1 VSAPTPL
8 HESKVP
14 FVGPQAYKV
23 SDAWRFFGRDREAA
37 DLIDIVAASRI
48 VLLYSPSGA
57 GKTSL
62 INAAVIP
69 QFPKRFRVLPVI
81 SVGGVPSPSPDGVP
95 GNRYVGSA
103 VRSIENALPEAE
115 RLPASELAG
124 MPFASYLA
132 RRRELVGDDHPELM
146 IFDQFEEILAIDPFD
161 LDAKTEFFEQVGE
174 ALRDRQRWAIFS
186 MREEYDA
193 QLDPYRRL
201 VPTGLSTRFRLD
213 LLGTDAAIEAVW
225 RPTRD
230 LPVKITEGAAK
241 KVVADLSQ
249 ITIEQDGKVV
259 TRQGLYVDPVQL
271 QVVCLRLWQK
281 RPPDTTEIT
290 ADYID
295 RTGTNVDVALAEYY
309 GSTVA
314 DASSETGVPERPIRA
329 WIGDHLITRHGNRNR
344 VLREPGESRG
354 LDDRVIAFLIDRYL
368 LRTVPGDATW
378 VELAHDRLV
387 QPVRE
392 SNETWFRDNLSPL
405 QRHAEAWDKGGR
417 SQDLLLPA
425 GLLKEARTW
434 SEQHSD
440 LVTPTEQQFLARS
453 EEARAHLVWRRVVPA
468 AAVLI
473 LLLVALA
480 GWALLERGDK
490 QKEATAASEARAT
503 ADVARATA
511 ESQADL
517 SRVRALAAQAP
528 DQHDAGDDERGALLA
543 RQAYLFD
550 VADDSQTS
558 DLVDG
563 SLRRVLSQPLFSVTL
578 DHGDVVL
585 AAVFGEDGAILT
597 TVTGPL
603 NAAAG
608 GSDRPIT
615 VWRWDIR
622 GAVVESRSIDWP
634 GRILTAVVVD
644 PEGARLAV
652 GTSDGA
658 ILMWDLTKGD
668 GEAVTFR
675 PDGPSVGALAF
686 SSDGARLAAGDV
698 DGALYLW
705 AVSQDTAEPV
715 AEPVALPASAF
726 GIAGLAFR
734 PDGSMLAAGRAD
746 GTVDLWDIDTEDGEE
761 GFVPRSL
768 EGHRGAVG
776 ALVFSP
782 DGSRLATASSDA
794 TIRLWDVPS
803 GETSGESIPS
813 DQVLALAFSPV
824 DGATLAIGRI
834 DGTIAL
840 IDLDDTDTAQMSL
853 AGHRGA
859 ILAIAF
865 SADGSELATGS
876 GDGSARLWQLG
887 PASAEPVVVV
897 EGGTG
902 EQTSLPAIVEPRE
915 VPSQLAVVGRDG
927 SVRWGSYARNLTGA
941 PGGRGGV
948 TALALSPDGSWL
960 AVGGSDGT
968 VQILVQEGAQAPDV
982 TAPPN
987 IRRRVSALAFSPD
1000 GLTIAIG
1007 SNDGTVR
1014 VLSLSGAGDDSALRC
1029 PGVGVT
1035 ALAFSNDGSLAS
1047 GGDDGSI
1054 HVWNPAQPDPG
1065 LCVAPDYGD
1074 GTASSITALAFDA
1087 NGEVLASGNS
1097 DGTARLV
1104 NLKHRDAQPIV
1115 LRGPVNVPIRA
1126 LAFSS
1131 DGANLFTAHA
1141 DGIVRSWI
1149 ARTDVLADM
1158 VCQKV
1163 RRNLTGD
1170 EWVRFVGLPIDEYQ
1184 RTCEDLPP
1192 GEGAPDSATP
1202 VARRE
1207 GTTST

>member
-1 VSAPTPL
+1 
-8 HESKVP
+8 
-14 FVGPQAYKV
+14 VGPQAYKV

-57 GKTSL
+57 GKSSL

-81 SVGGVPSPSPDGVP
+81 SVGGVSSPSPDGVP

-249 ITIEQDGKVV
+249 IKIEQDGKVV

-417 SQDLLLPA
+417 SQDLLLPV

-543 RQAYLFD
+543 LQAYAFSSEGNQP
-550 VADDSQTS
+550 AWPP
-558 DLVDG
+558 VDEA
-563 SLRRVLSQPLFSVTL
+563 LRTVLGERHFSIILDNVESVLSVALSPDGRT
-578 DHGDVVL
+578 L
-585 AAVFGEDGAILT
+585 AAA
-597 TVTGPL
+597 
-603 NAAAG
+603 
-608 GSDRPIT
+608 S
-615 VWRWDIR
+615 
-622 GAVVESRSIDWP
+622 
-634 GRILTAVVVD
+634 
-644 PEGARLAV
+644 AV
-652 GTSDGA
+652 GTGDDA
-658 ILMWDLTKGD
+658 AVRIRLWNLMD
-668 GEAVTFR
+668 
-675 PDGPSVGALAF
+675 
-686 SSDGARLAAGDV
+686 AG
-698 DGALYLW
+698 
-705 AVSQDTAEPV
+705 AEPV
-715 AEPVALPASAF
+715 DVRGPD
-726 GIAGLAFR
+726 GLA
-734 PDGSMLAAGRAD
+734 
-746 GTVDLWDIDTEDGEE
+746 TV
-761 GFVPRSL
+761 
-768 EGHRGAVG
+768 
-776 ALVFSP
+776 
-782 DGSRLATASSDA
+782 
-794 TIRLWDVPS
+794 
-803 GETSGESIPS
+803 
-813 DQVLALAFSPV
+813 LAFSP
-824 DGATLAIGRI
+824 DGATLAVGVS
-834 DGTIAL
+834 DGVQLA
-840 IDLDDTDTAQMSL
+840 DTATGQPLGETLSSGRNIRAIVFSPDSSMLAMVVSAPLDAKSNIQVWDIRERERRWEPVNIGGAGSVIAFTPDGASL
-853 AGHRGA
+853 AVSTDEGIGFVDTATGDVRSDTLPTESGVT
-859 ILAIAF
+859 AIAF
-865 SADGSELATGS
+865 SADGRTFAVASGPSGTVRLWTLADETPESTSLDGQESSVAALAFSRDDQMLVAGHTDGTVQLWSTTRPEADPIVLRGHVGGVRTVAFSADGEVLATGS
-876 GDGSARLWQLG
+876 DDRTVRLWHLG
-887 PASAEPVVVV
+887 PAAAEPSLLE
-897 EGGTG
+897 EG
-902 EQTSLPAIVEPRE
+902 E
-915 VPSQLAVVGRDG
+915 
-927 SVRWGSYARNLTGA
+927 
-941 PGGRGGV
+941 PGGGGSAAIAV
-948 TALALSPDGSWL
+948 AFSPDGTLWRVSHDDGALHQRNLSNPEDDGVESFPRRGGGEVSAVAISADGRML
-960 AVGGSDGT
+960 AAGSANGT
-968 VQILVQEGAQAPDV
+968 VQVWADGKQVPGPADPRRAGS
-982 TAPPN
+982 TA
-987 IRRRVSALAFSPD
+987 VSALAFNPD
-1000 GLTIAIG
+1000 GTVLAIG
-1007 SNDGTVR
+1007 GADGTVR
-1014 VLSLSGAGDDSALRC
+1014 LWSAEERGRDIVLRI
-1029 PGVGVT
+1029 PGVTVTAIAFSPDGGRLVVSGSDRRVRTWDLKQPATEPDELRDNSSETT
-1035 ALAFSNDGSLAS
+1035 ALAIG
-1047 GGDDGSI
+1047 
-1054 HVWNPAQPDPG
+1054 P
-1065 LCVAPDYGD
+1065 D
-1074 GTASSITALAFDA
+1074 GTTFATGDI
-1087 NGEVLASGNS
+1087 
-1097 DGTARLV
+1097 DGTVRLWIPENPEAPV
-1104 NLKHRDAQPIV
+1104 VV
-1115 LRGPVNVPIRA
+1115 LLGPGSPVSA
-1126 LAFSS
+1126 MTFSP
-1131 DGANLFTAHA
+1131 DGAILVTAHA
-1141 DGIVRSWI
+1141 DGSVRSWI
-1149 ARTDVLADM
+1149 VRTDVLAGM
-1158 VCQKV
+1158 VCQLV
-1163 RRNLTGD
+1163 HRNLTQE
-1170 EWVRFVGLPIDEYQ
+1170 EWDQFVGAQVPYQ
-1184 RTCEDLPP
+1184 STCENLPP
-1192 GEGAPDSATP
+1192 GEGTLGAGTSVASP
-1202 VARRE
+1202 VSLRRVA
-1207 GTTST
+1207 GAG